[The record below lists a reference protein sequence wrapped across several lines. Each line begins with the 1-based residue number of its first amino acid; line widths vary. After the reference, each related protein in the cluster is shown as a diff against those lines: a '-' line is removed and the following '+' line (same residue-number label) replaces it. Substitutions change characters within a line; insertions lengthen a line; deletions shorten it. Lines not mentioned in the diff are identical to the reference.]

1 MSQYLLI
8 IGQHIAVVT
17 NIAQGSGQ
25 GVGARCLGTHTH
37 RPVSPHAKCNE
48 MQSSVECECCTVFYL
63 HLRDARKDASHDNC
77 FLGSFEDLDA
87 I

>member
-1 MSQYLLI
+1 MTFLSPRSLANYTNDEELI

-37 RPVSPHAKCNE
+37 HPVSLHAKCNE
-48 MQSSVECECCTVFYL
+48 MQSSVECEYCTVFYL
-63 HLRDARKDASHDNC
+63 H
-77 FLGSFEDLDA
+77 
-87 I
+87 